1 MQDSGW
7 DDDCLG
13 SCDPKLTAQ
22 KSEVK
27 DTCSLSEGT
36 LEFVCKVTGAPHLRG
51 AGCLRYSPQEALGE
65 LSGTAVG
72 LRGGLIPPKGWACCL
87 PQKQPR
93 HLGSQ
98 EAEMQGT

>member
-7 DDDCLG
+7 DDDYLG

-36 LEFVCKVTGAPHLRG
+36 LEFVCKVTGAPHLRE
-51 AGCLRYSPQEALGE
+51 AGCLRYSPQEVLGE

-72 LRGGLIPPKGWACCL
+72 LAGKAHPTQRLGLL
-87 PQKQPR
+87 PSPR
-93 HLGSQ
+93 APETSGFPGS
-98 EAEMQGT
+98 